1 MNNNPCYEP
10 GAMWKTRTSLKAFKD
25 NKNLN
30 RISIPRG
37 EFILLMEY
45 QLNLNYEEHIMFL
58 WQENVCFA
66 FNIDTGLTF
75 DLNPDKIND
84 V

>member
-10 GAMWKTRTSLKAFKD
+10 GAIWKSRTGFNAFRD
-25 NKNLN
+25 NTNLN
-30 RISIPRG
+30 KIKIPRG
-37 EFILLMEY
+37 ELILLMEY
-45 QLNLNYEEHIMFL
+45 QMNLNYEEHIMFL

-66 FNIDTGLTF
+66 FSVDTGLTF
-75 DLNPDKIND
+75 DLNPGKING